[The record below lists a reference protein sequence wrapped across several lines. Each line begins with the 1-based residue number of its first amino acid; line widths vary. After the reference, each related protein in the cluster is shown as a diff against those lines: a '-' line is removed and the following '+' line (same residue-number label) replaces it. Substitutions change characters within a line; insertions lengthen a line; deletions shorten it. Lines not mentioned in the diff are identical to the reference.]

1 MILSLLLIIPMVGAI
16 LATLIPREREELSKW
31 LALAVALLN
40 LLVSL
45 SLYVGFQAA
54 SGYQF
59 EEFAAWIPSLNINY
73 HVGIDGLS
81 LFLVL
86 LTTFLSVIAIYSSWT
101 AITKQVKEYMALLLV
116 LETAMLGVFVSLDLF
131 LFYLFWEASLIPMAL
146 LIGQWGGERRVY
158 ASIKFIIY
166 TMAGSALMLV
176 AALVLYFYAEPNTSD
191 LPTLVANANVPAN
204 LQVWLFI
211 AFALAFAVKTPLFP
225 LHTWLP
231 AAHVEAPTAGS
242 IILAGVLLKMGTY
255 GFLRFAIP
263 LFPAAVPFWTPL
275 MVGLAVIGILY
286 GALVALWQDDVKR
299 LVAYSSVAHMGYI
312 VLGIFSGG
320 QQGLSGAVLQMIN
333 HGLSTGML
341 FFMVGVLYEQRHTRL
356 FKEYGGIWIK
366 VPVFG
371 VFFLLAVFSSVGLPG
386 LNGFV
391 GEFVILLGTFR
402 VNWIAA
408 TLGTI
413 GIVLA
418 AWYLLVAV
426 RKVMFGPFNPAN
438 EQLKDMNGREIVI
451 ALALTIFFFV
461 IGLYPNLLFDKIN
474 PATAELADLINSTV
488 LVAGR

>member
-1 MILSLLLIIPMVGAI
+1 MTLSFLLIFPLIGAALTVFLPRDREELCKSLALVASLATMLASLLL
-16 LATLIPREREELSKW
+16 
-31 LALAVALLN
+31 
-40 LLVSL
+40 
-45 SLYVGFQAA
+45 YFDFQAKP
-54 SGYQF
+54 GYQF

-73 HVGIDGLS
+73 HIGIDGLS
-81 LFLVL
+81 LFLIL
-86 LTTFLSVIAIYSSWT
+86 LTTFLSVVAILGSWT
-101 AITKQVKEYMALLLV
+101 AITKHVRAYMVLLLL
-116 LETAMLGVFVSLDLF
+116 LETAMLGVFMSLDLI

-146 LIGQWGGERRVY
+146 LIGLWGGERRVY
-158 ASIKFIIY
+158 ASLKFILY

-176 AALVLYFYAEPNTSD
+176 ATLVLYFWAEPHTSD
-191 LPTLVANANVPAN
+191 LPTLVANANLPAN
-204 LQVWLFI
+204 VQGWLFF

-225 LHTWLP
+225 FHTWLP

-263 LFPAAVPFWTPL
+263 LFPAALPIWAPV
-275 MVGLAVIGILY
+275 MVGLAVIGIIY
-286 GALVALWQDDVKR
+286 GALVALMQDDVKR

-312 VLGIFSGG
+312 VLGIFSGS
-320 QQGLSGAVLQMIN
+320 QQGMSGAVLQMVN

-371 VFFLLAVFSSVGLPG
+371 AFFLLAVFSSVGLPG

-391 GEFVILLGTFR
+391 GEFVILLGTFK
-402 VNWIAA
+402 VNWAA
-408 TLGTI
+408 AVLGTV

-418 AWYLLVAV
+418 AWYLLTAV

-438 EQLKDMNGREIVI
+438 DQLKDMNPREIII
-451 ALALTIFFFV
+451 ALALVILFFV
-461 IGLYPNLLFDKIN
+461 IGFYPNLLFDKIN
-474 PATAELADLINSTV
+474 PATAELATTINATT
-488 LVAGR
+488 LLAGR

>member
-1 MILSLLLIIPMVGAI
+1 MYGA
-16 LATLIPREREELSKW
+16 
-31 LALAVALLN
+31 
-40 LLVSL
+40 
-45 SLYVGFQAA
+45 AA
-54 SGYQF
+54 
-59 EEFAAWIPSLNINY
+59 AAGNG
-73 HVGIDGLS
+73 HAGR
-81 LFLVL
+81 
-86 LTTFLSVIAIYSSWT
+86 
-101 AITKQVKEYMALLLV
+101 
-116 LETAMLGVFVSLDLF
+116 FVSLDLF

-191 LPTLVANANVPAN
+191 LPTLVANANVPAT

-263 LFPAAVPFWTPL
+263 LFPEAVPFWTPL
-275 MVGLAVIGILY
+275 MVSLAVIGILY
-286 GALVALWQDDVKR
+286 GALVALRQDDVKR

-320 QQGLSGAVLQMIN
+320 QQGLSGAVLQMVN

-371 VFFLLAVFSSVGLPG
+371 TFFLLAVFSSVGLPG

-438 EQLKDMNGREIVI
+438 EQLKDMNAREIVI
-451 ALALTIFFFV
+451 ALALTVFFFV
-461 IGLYPNLLFDKIN
+461 IGLYPNLLLDKIN
-474 PATAELADLINSTV
+474 PATAELANLVNSTL
-488 LVAGR
+488 LVAGQ